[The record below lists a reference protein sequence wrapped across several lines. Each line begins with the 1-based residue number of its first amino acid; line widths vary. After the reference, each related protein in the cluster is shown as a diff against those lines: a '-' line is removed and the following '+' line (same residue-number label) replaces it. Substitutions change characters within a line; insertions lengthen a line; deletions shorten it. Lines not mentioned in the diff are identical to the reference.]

1 VAADRPGGTGTPEE
15 ASGRPWAVVQHVDHE
30 GPGLIAG
37 ALDEAGHRFEV
48 VRPDRGDALP
58 DRGSIA
64 GLVVMGGPMGVHEV
78 DAHPWLAP
86 ERALIAAAVEDG
98 VPVLGVC
105 LGAQQLAAA
114 LDADVTTGPSAEVGL
129 GHVEL
134 TAAGRRDPVLGP
146 EYGGLAQTALP
157 CVHWHE
163 DTFTIPDG
171 AVHLAATRIFPH
183 QAFRWGDRAYGLQF
197 HVEVDGALAEAW
209 CPYLP
214 VGVALDGPRLAQVE
228 TVGRTGVEMRD
239 VGARGV
245 HDHRRR
251 SVIIERH
258 SLARC
263 DPEPGPRAGQDRGER
278 AQIARRQRPVDRET
292 PSRLDQHVGRMLDV
306 VSTPE
311 RITARC
317 GNRLEI
323 LGSMA
328 V

>member
-1 VAADRPGGTGTPEE
+1 MPDHPEE
-15 ASGRPWAVVQHVDHE
+15 TGAPAEGSGRPWAVVQHVGHE

-64 GLVVMGGPMGVHEV
+64 GLVVMGGPMGVHDV

-86 ERALIAAAVEDG
+86 ERALIAEAVEDG

-114 LDADVTTGPSAEVGL
+114 LGADVATGPSAEVGL

-157 CVHWHE
+157 CVHWHQ

-171 AVHLAATRIFPH
+171 AVHLAATRVFPH
-183 QAFRWGDRAYGLQF
+183 QAFRWGDRAYGIQF
-197 HVEVDGALAEAW
+197 HVEVDRALADAW
-209 CPYLP
+209 CPHLP
-214 VGVALDGPRLAQVE
+214 VGVGLVGPRLAQVE
-228 TVGRTGVEMRD
+228 TVGRRLL
-239 VGARGV
+239 
-245 HDHRRR
+245 RRF
-251 SVIIERH
+251 V
-258 SLARC
+258 
-263 DPEPGPRAGQDRGER
+263 
-278 AQIARRQRPVDRET
+278 
-292 PSRLDQHVGRMLDV
+292 
-306 VSTPE
+306 
-311 RITARC
+311 ARC
-317 GNRLEI
+317 GAFGPVPAMTAGGVGPASI
-323 LGSMA
+323 GSE
-328 V
+328 VRRP